1 MTKQQLQ
8 DRSSDKSSSDC
19 NNENSVSNREVVGGL
34 IVTARPFTSKTHI
47 LCPKNW
53 ITKKCEAVLDND
65 RNGLKITGIVKPF
78 GNTGHLTGAPKE
90 WANKRVFVKIICN
103 NKNKSKSS
111 RSDKHDK

>member
-1 MTKQQLQ
+1 MTKQQHQ

-19 NNENSVSNREVVGGL
+19 NNENSVSDREVVGGL
-34 IVTARPFTSKTHI
+34 IVTARPFTSKAHI

-78 GNTGHLTGAPKE
+78 GNTGHITGAPKHWE
-90 WANKRVFVKIICN
+90 GKRVFVKIVD
-103 NKNKSKSS
+103 KSRSKSLTA
-111 RSDKHDK
+111 K

>member
-8 DRSSDKSSSDC
+8 DRSSDKSSNGC
-19 NNENSVSNREVVGGL
+19 NSVSDREVVGGL
-34 IVTARPFTSKTHI
+34 IVTARPFTSKVHI

-90 WANKRVFVKIICN
+90 WTGKRVFVKIISN
-103 NKNKSKSS
+103 NKNKSKS
-111 RSDKHDK
+111 RSDNMTEVPQL